1 MEVASPRA
9 LLAMKLNASRPGRDV
24 QDIANLLAIC
34 DIHEPNAAEEL
45 LNDFFPGDGLPE
57 KALRLLEPIFKQ
69 GIPAVPA
76 SPPPPLLGTRTSH
89 RAPQQQS
96 GPAE

>member
-34 DIHEPNAAEEL
+34 NVADHDEAEEIYTAYY
-45 LNDFFPGDGLPE
+45 PGDSLPEEAIRILNPVFHQGLPD
-57 KALRLLEPIFKQ
+57 APD
-69 GIPAVPA
+69 IPPA
-76 SPPPPLLGTRTSH
+76 PVF
-89 RAPQQQS
+89 
-96 GPAE
+96 